1 MCQAVGPGP
10 LWLHARPS
18 PRGTRSRFGRERRC
32 AVKRLGFWVG
42 TGRLGFDRARGA
54 AMPLGMSGSSS
65 RNSRMGD
72 LAVRGPVRRDDLP
85 VREQLSGVVEKDDA
99 ITQQAPTLLW
109 VVSHRMGRLPIRRF
123 GRWARRLML
132 ALHTACVPPFI
143 CVQRW
148 FSYSQCCSRR
158 QQIAALFPSG
168 TGVLRIRIRV
178 AG

>member
-1 MCQAVGPGP
+1 
-10 LWLHARPS
+10 
-18 PRGTRSRFGRERRC
+18 
-32 AVKRLGFWVG
+32 
-42 TGRLGFDRARGA
+42 
-54 AMPLGMSGSSS
+54 MPLGMSGSSS

-85 VREQLSGVVEKDDA
+85 VREQLSGVVEKDDP

-109 VVSHRMGRLPIRRF
+109 VVSHRMGRLPIRRS

-148 FSYSQCCSRR
+148 FSYSQCCSRH